1 MSNTLPNMLE
11 NTIAKIREMVDVNSV
26 IGNPITTPDGVTIIP
41 VSKVSVGFGCGGSDF
56 PSASPKE
63 MFGGGTGG
71 GVTIQPVAFL
81 ILKGESVRMIQIAD
95 KNSLAERVANMVPDA
110 IDTISGFISKKK
122 TDDITVE
129 NAEPA
134 IIEKVPEVSAEEAP
148 VQE

>member
-1 MSNTLPNMLE
+1 MSEKNLE
-11 NTIAKIREMVDVNSV
+11 GMINISLEKVKGMVDSNSV
-26 IGNPITTPDGVTIIP
+26 IGSPIFTPDGTTIIP
-41 VSKVSVGFGCGGSDF
+41 VSKVSIGFGCGGSDF

-81 ILKGESVRMIQIAD
+81 VLKGESVRMIQLAD
-95 KNSLAERVANMVPDA
+95 KNNVVERVANMVPDA
-110 IDTISGFISKKK
+110 IDTFSSLLSKKK
-122 TDDITVE
+122 NADNVTVE

-134 IIEKVPEVSAEEAP
+134 TIEPAEEAP

>member
-1 MSNTLPNMLE
+1 MSEKNLE
-11 NTIAKIREMVDVNSV
+11 GMINISLEKVKGMVDSNSI
-26 IGNPITTPDGVTIIP
+26 IGAPISIQDGTTIIP

-63 MFGGGTGG
+63 MYGGGTGG

-95 KNSLAERVANMVPDA
+95 KNNIAERVANMVPDA
-110 IDTISGFISKKK
+110 IDTISGIINKKK
-122 TDDITVE
+122 ATDNIVVE
-129 NAEPA
+129 DA
-134 IIEKVPEVSAEEAP
+134 IIEKVPETEEP

>member
-1 MSNTLPNMLE
+1 
-11 NTIAKIREMVDVNSV
+11 
-26 IGNPITTPDGVTIIP
+26 
-41 VSKVSVGFGCGGSDF
+41 
-56 PSASPKE
+56 
-63 MFGGGTGG
+63 
-71 GVTIQPVAFL
+71 
-81 ILKGESVRMIQIAD
+81 MIQIAD